1 MKRDKSSILAILL
14 ITFTIVIIVLMVILA
29 RFLGPSIFDILGV
42 FFRYWPM
49 IISFGVMA
57 WSGFFIFQLSKNKNL
72 RDTVFPLEGEQS
84 IFFWFLYFLF
94 WGWTYLN
101 ILIPYVYLYDISPIG
116 PQEKYHYINSSIPQI
131 LETNSSIPVTYALYF
146 LSALPLV
153 LIISFFI
160 DIILKF
166 LNISKKE
173 LVKPDIANKKDNNDS
188 MVNLL
193 IEEFYLF
200 LILFQFIYYCANFT
214 YPTIIYLINK

>member
-14 ITFTIVIIVLMVILA
+14 IAITTVIIGSMVILVNTESS
-29 RFLGPSIFDILGV
+29 FFEKVGV
-42 FFRYWPM
+42 LFRYWPM
-49 IISFGVMA
+49 FISCGVMA
-57 WSGFFIFQLSKNKNL
+57 GSGFWIFLISKSKNIRN
-72 RDTVFPLEGEQS
+72 TVFPLEGEQS